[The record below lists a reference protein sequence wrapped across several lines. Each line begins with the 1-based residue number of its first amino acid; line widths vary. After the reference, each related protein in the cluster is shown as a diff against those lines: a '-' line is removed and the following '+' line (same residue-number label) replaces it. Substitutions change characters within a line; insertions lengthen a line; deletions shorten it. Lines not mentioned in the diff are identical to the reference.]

1 MNTDKKYS
9 LLAYILAVNA
19 CWDFA
24 CAFSILTNLS
34 PLSTVHTNLW
44 KNSAD
49 RDSQATSHLM
59 AYLIFFWGSLRL
71 AGAAW
76 GMIEI
81 AVFFYVLEGV
91 VFACET
97 MLFGTF
103 HYEQG
108 MAVSFVSFWC
118 AFNCKTI

>member
-1 MNTDKKYS
+1 MNTEKKSS

-24 CAFSILTNLS
+24 CAISILANIS

-44 KNSAD
+44 KDSAD

-59 AYLIFFWGSLRL
+59 TYLILSWGSMRL

-76 GMIEI
+76 GMTEL
-81 AVFFYVLEGV
+81 AVFP
-91 VFACET
+91 
-97 MLFGTF
+97 M
-103 HYEQG
+103 
-108 MAVSFVSFWC
+108 
-118 AFNCKTI
+118 